1 MCIILQTC
9 PAQAGRAGARLAS
22 CLAEWLEWAL
32 CLLLIPQRLTVPAG
46 GAEEEGGV
54 ESSSHVSRLEAS
66 RALLRPVPPMFLGQD
81 IGASNDPAWD
91 PLWEPSGLLP
101 ALSLAR
107 IGSARVKNRELM
119 VEERSF
125 EIPAHQNW
133 KHP

>member
-1 MCIILQTC
+1 M
-9 PAQAGRAGARLAS
+9 GA
-22 CLAEWLEWAL
+22 
-32 CLLLIPQRLTVPAG
+32 VPALNPPAADCPSR

-81 IGASNDPAWD
+81 IGASNDPAWG
-91 PLWEPSGLLP
+91 PLWGPSGLLP